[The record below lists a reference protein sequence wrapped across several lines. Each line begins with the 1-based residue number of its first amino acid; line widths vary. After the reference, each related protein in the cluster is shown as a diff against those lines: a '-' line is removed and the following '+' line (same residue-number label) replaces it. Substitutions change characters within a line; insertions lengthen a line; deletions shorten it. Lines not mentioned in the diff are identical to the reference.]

1 MKREYQVIVNQ
12 KLYPVI
18 FSDEPETLLA
28 AKAGKTAVIGRW
40 DSRNP
45 DRLPFDIPYLA
56 EEESDITQTVLERVV
71 RRMLG
76 LPWTIA
82 ETGRLVLREFVP
94 KDWPQVSRMGE
105 SLSDECPAAFSQQ
118 TAFLAYIQGQ
128 YAFYEYGIWAV
139 EEKQQGNLI
148 GAFGIWDGACTGE
161 SVETETG
168 YWISPPFQ
176 RQGYGREA
184 LKAVL
189 DYACLL
195 GKFPIYADIREGN
208 LPSRNLAVSLGFVCL
223 APDCPDRGQS
233 GARKWRY
240 RYVPCS

>member
-1 MKREYQVIVNQ
+1 MKREYQVVVNQ
-12 KLYPVI
+12 KPYPVI

-28 AKAGKTAVIGRW
+28 AMAGKTAVIGRW
-40 DSRNP
+40 DSQNP
-45 DRLPFDIPYLA
+45 DSLPFNIPYLV
-56 EEESDITQTVLERVV
+56 EEESDITQAVLERVA

-82 ETGRLVLREFVP
+82 ETERLVLREFVP
-94 KDWPQVSRMGE
+94 EDWPQVSGMREG
-105 SLSDECPAAFSQQ
+105 LTDECPAAFSQQ
-118 TAFLAYIQGQ
+118 PAFLAYIQKQ

-139 EEKQQGNLI
+139 EEKQQRRII
-148 GAFGIWDGACTGE
+148 GACGIWDSDSTGE

-189 DYACLL
+189 DYAYFL
-195 GKFPIYADIREGN
+195 GKIPIYADIREGN
-208 LPSRNLAVSLGFVCL
+208 LPSRKLAVSLGFVCL
-223 APDCPDRGQS
+223 ALDCPDQGQS